1 MVGSG
6 APGGGGSLK
15 YFTPNIDIPALFDP
29 KEFDCNKKTYLVFSG
44 TVPGKTPPS
53 PPPLME
59 NAYNLFHFL
68 VLP

>member
-53 PPPLME
+53 PPP
-59 NAYNLFHFL
+59 
-68 VLP
+68 

>member
-29 KEFDCNKKTYLVFSG
+29 KEFDCNKKTYLIFKSKRVQMDSKCPKWF
-44 TVPGKTPPS
+44 VVKPI
-53 PPPLME
+53 
-59 NAYNLFHFL
+59 
-68 VLP
+68 

>member
-1 MVGSG
+1 MVGSD
-6 APGGGGSLK
+6 APGGGESLK
-15 YFTPNIDIPALFDP
+15 YFAPNIDIPALFDP

-44 TVPGKTPPS
+44 TVPGKTPP
-53 PPPLME
+53 LME